1 MLTSSFAST
10 GYEPKRHRALPV
22 PKSSTEVI
30 SFVPDS
36 SIASDIIPS
45 PNFGERDKGRLPD
58 MIVLHYTGM
67 PDVEGALARLCTAG
81 TEVSA
86 HYVVLEDGRVVQCVQ
101 EAKRAWHAGVA
112 SWAGEDDINSCS
124 IGIEIVNRGHDWGYP
139 EFPLRQVAAVIA
151 LCRGILLRRN
161 LPSCRVLAH
170 SDVAPGRKKD
180 PGEKFPWDSLANSG
194 VGHWV
199 YPAPI
204 VPGETLR
211 LGSIS
216 DEVRPMQEALAKYGY
231 AIETNGIFD
240 GSTQQVVTA
249 FQRHFRPARVDG
261 IADPSTLATLRALLA
276 SRDAEAEIAAA
287 R

>member
-1 MLTSSFAST
+1 MMAAGSFTTAGIDS
-10 GYEPKRHRALPV
+10 KRQRALPV
-22 PKSSTEVI
+22 PRANADMKT
-30 SFVPDS
+30 FTPDS
-36 SIASDIIPS
+36 SIASDVIPS
-45 PNFGERDKGRLPD
+45 ANFGDREKGRLPD

-112 SWAGEDDINSCS
+112 SWAGEEDINSCS

-139 EFPLRQVAAVIA
+139 DFPLRQVAAVIA
-151 LCRGILLRRN
+151 LCRGIMLRRN
-161 LPSCRVLAH
+161 LPSHRVLAH
-170 SDVAPGRKKD
+170 SDVAPARKKD

-204 VPGETLR
+204 VAGTMLR

-216 DEVRPMQEALAKYGY
+216 DEVRPMQESLAAYGY
-231 AIETNGIFD
+231 GIEANGIFD
-240 GSTQQVVTA
+240 GTTQQVVKA

-261 IADPSTLATLRALLA
+261 IADPSTLTTLHALLA
-276 SRDAEAEIAAA
+276 SRG
-287 R
+287 